1 MIILAEVG
9 VGQEKDSIQVTLEGM
24 IEAVVD
30 QDQVLE

>member
-1 MIILAEVG
+1 MIILEEVG
-9 VGQEKDSIQVTLEGM
+9 VGPEKDSIQVMLGRI